1 MLSTSTKFCI
11 KYVLGS
17 KDYSNN
23 IKQTRTYENNEY
35 YFVSLFREDHSYI
48 IDHSKLIVQI

>member
-1 MLSTSTKFCI
+1 MLSTSTKTSI
-11 KYVLGS
+11 NYVLGL

-23 IKQTRTYENNEY
+23 IKQTRTYDNNAY
-35 YFVSLFREDHSYI
+35 DCMNLFREYDSYI